1 VSQSKD
7 EIIDISSWYSDEVA
21 YQEGTLT
28 KSTWYAPPVDE
39 FDFIIKNHR
48 YLFKQGRDWAPW
60 QFWSEIVA
68 SIIGEEIDVNVP
80 AAYAAVNSDT
90 MQEGV
95 LIEWFYGYPG
105 CPPVRYTSAEQWFT
119 RINPDFDT
127 KKGIAHNLGDAAT
140 ICRSFAQQGFFV
152 DQEWRVELFK
162 HLVLDALV
170 GNVDRHQN
178 NWGFL
183 WSKEEDR
190 NVVRF
195 APAFDNGTSLGYE
208 ILDRK
213 LGNFN
218 DETHIQSYVA
228 KGTHH
233 MRFLR
238 GSENKPKH
246 IELLS
251 HYLERYKGL
260 EALESVIEKV
270 IGLDL
275 ESLAYDLHVLTE
287 YQMPTPLSEERVS
300 FMLRLLKVRKER
312 ISALLD

>member
-1 VSQSKD
+1 MAQSKD
-7 EIIDISSWYSDEVA
+7 EIIDISSWYTDEAA

-48 YLFKQGRDWAPW
+48 YLFKQGREWAPW

-68 SIIGEEIDVNVP
+68 AIIGDEIGVNVP
-80 AAYAAVNSDT
+80 SAFAAVNSDT
-90 MQEGV
+90 KQEGV
-95 LIEWFYGYPG
+95 LIEWFYDYPG
-105 CPPVRYTSAEQWFT
+105 GASVRYTSAEQWFT

-127 KKGIAHNLGDAAT
+127 KKGKAHNLADAEK
-140 ICRSFAQQGFFV
+140 ICRFFAQRGLFV

-162 HLVLDALV
+162 CLVLDAFI

-183 WSKEEDR
+183 WSSEDDR
-190 NVVRF
+190 PVVRF

-208 ILDRK
+208 ILEHK
-213 LGNFN
+213 LSGFDDDNRLN
-218 DETHIQSYVA
+218 SYVA
-228 KGTHH
+228 RGTHH
-233 MRFLR
+233 MRL
-238 GSENKPKH
+238 SQSAEQKPSH
-246 IELLS
+246 IQLLS
-251 HYLERYKGL
+251 HYLDRYKGV

-270 IGLDL
+270 IELDL
-275 ESLAYDLHVLTE
+275 ESLAYDLHVLSE
-287 YQMPTPLSEERVS
+287 YDMPTALSIERVN
-300 FMLRLLKVRKER
+300 FMLRLLKARQVR